1 MSNWREQYERQ
12 ERIALRVIVGGMVLL
27 VGSLVALVVL
37 NAIY

>member
-12 ERIALRVIVGGMVLL
+12 ERIALRIIVGGMVLL
-27 VGSLVALVVL
+27 VGSLAALVVL

>member
-1 MSNWREQYERQ
+1 MSNWREQYEKQ
-12 ERIALRVIVGGMVLL
+12 ERMAMRIIVGGMVLL